1 MVIGVVLGLVLG
13 VAAAT
18 KQNTWVDY
26 TTTIISVIAVSVP
39 SFVLAVLLQYV
50 FAVKLEWFPVAGWE
64 GFSTAILP
72 SLALSATVLATVARY
87 IRAEMIEVLSSDYI
101 LLARA
106 KGNSTL
112 KVLFGHALRNA
123 LIPIIT
129 IIVPMLAG
137 ILTGTLTIE
146 NIFGVPGLGDQFVRS
161 ITTNDFSVI
170 MATTILFSTLF
181 IVSIFI
187 VDILYGVIDP
197 EFVYKGQEI
206 MSNKED
212 VTNIN
217 GDISNATMSHTSN
230 DISNTDFIIRDLDLN
245 QEPEMPRQ
253 SKNFWQDAWSQL
265 KRNKL
270 AVIGMIGLL
279 LIVIMAF
286 IGPLM
291 NKHDFAEQN
300 VDHRNLPAK
309 IPLLDHVSFLPFD
322 GKGTDGKNAY
332 KSRCERKL
340 LVWY

>member
-1 MVIGVVLGLVLG
+1 MTKYVLKRLCYMFVSLFIVITITFFLMKLMPGSPFNDTKLNAQQKEILNEKYGLNDPVALQYVNYLKNVVTGDFGNSFQYHNMPVWDLVKPRLIPSMEMGITAMVIGVVLGLVLG

-123 LIPIIT
+123 LNPIIT

-197 EFVYKGQEI
+197 R
-206 MSNKED
+206 
-212 VTNIN
+212 
-217 GDISNATMSHTSN
+217 
-230 DISNTDFIIRDLDLN
+230 IRV
-245 QEPEMPRQ
+245 Q
-253 SKNFWQDAWSQL
+253 
-265 KRNKL
+265 
-270 AVIGMIGLL
+270 G
-279 LIVIMAF
+279 
-286 IGPLM
+286 
-291 NKHDFAEQN
+291 
-300 VDHRNLPAK
+300 
-309 IPLLDHVSFLPFD
+309 
-322 GKGTDGKNAY
+322 GKK
-332 KSRCERKL
+332 
-340 LVWY
+340 

>member
-1 MVIGVVLGLVLG
+1 MTKYVLKRLCYMFVSLFIVITITFFLMKLMPGSPFNDTKLNAQQKEILNEKYGLNDPVALQYVNYLKNVVTGDFGNSFQYHNMPVWDLVKPRLIPSMEMGITAMVIGVVLGLVLG

-87 IRAEMIEVLSSDYI
+87 IRAEMIEVLSSYYI

-197 EFVYKGQEI
+197 R
-206 MSNKED
+206 
-212 VTNIN
+212 
-217 GDISNATMSHTSN
+217 
-230 DISNTDFIIRDLDLN
+230 IRV
-245 QEPEMPRQ
+245 Q
-253 SKNFWQDAWSQL
+253 
-265 KRNKL
+265 
-270 AVIGMIGLL
+270 G
-279 LIVIMAF
+279 
-286 IGPLM
+286 
-291 NKHDFAEQN
+291 
-300 VDHRNLPAK
+300 
-309 IPLLDHVSFLPFD
+309 
-322 GKGTDGKNAY
+322 GKK
-332 KSRCERKL
+332 
-340 LVWY
+340 

>member
-1 MVIGVVLGLVLG
+1 MTKYVLKRLCYMFVSLFIVITITFFLMKLMPGSPFNDTKLSAQQKEILNEKYGLNDPVALQYVNYLKNVVTGDFGNSFQYHNMPVWDLVKPRLIPSMEMGITAMVIGVVLGLVLG

-197 EFVYKGQEI
+197 R
-206 MSNKED
+206 
-212 VTNIN
+212 
-217 GDISNATMSHTSN
+217 
-230 DISNTDFIIRDLDLN
+230 IRV
-245 QEPEMPRQ
+245 Q
-253 SKNFWQDAWSQL
+253 
-265 KRNKL
+265 
-270 AVIGMIGLL
+270 G
-279 LIVIMAF
+279 
-286 IGPLM
+286 
-291 NKHDFAEQN
+291 
-300 VDHRNLPAK
+300 
-309 IPLLDHVSFLPFD
+309 
-322 GKGTDGKNAY
+322 GKK
-332 KSRCERKL
+332 
-340 LVWY
+340 

>member
-1 MVIGVVLGLVLG
+1 MSKYVLKRLMYMFIALFIIITITFFLMKLMPGSPFNDTKLNAQQKEILNEKYGLNDPVALQYVNYLKNVVTGDFGNSFQYHNMPVWDLVKPRLIPSMEMGITAMVIGVVLGLVLG

-106 KGNSTL
+106 KGNSAL

-197 EFVYKGQEI
+197 R
-206 MSNKED
+206 
-212 VTNIN
+212 
-217 GDISNATMSHTSN
+217 
-230 DISNTDFIIRDLDLN
+230 IRV
-245 QEPEMPRQ
+245 Q
-253 SKNFWQDAWSQL
+253 
-265 KRNKL
+265 
-270 AVIGMIGLL
+270 G
-279 LIVIMAF
+279 
-286 IGPLM
+286 
-291 NKHDFAEQN
+291 
-300 VDHRNLPAK
+300 
-309 IPLLDHVSFLPFD
+309 
-322 GKGTDGKNAY
+322 GKK
-332 KSRCERKL
+332 
-340 LVWY
+340 

>member
-1 MVIGVVLGLVLG
+1 MTKYVLKRLCYMFVSLFIVITITFFLMKLMPGSPFNDTKLNAQQKEILNEKYGLNDPVALQYVNYLKNVVTGDFGNSFQYHNMPVWDLVKPRLIPSMEMGITAMVIGVVLGLVLG

-197 EFVYKGQEI
+197 R
-206 MSNKED
+206 
-212 VTNIN
+212 
-217 GDISNATMSHTSN
+217 
-230 DISNTDFIIRDLDLN
+230 IRV
-245 QEPEMPRQ
+245 Q
-253 SKNFWQDAWSQL
+253 
-265 KRNKL
+265 
-270 AVIGMIGLL
+270 G
-279 LIVIMAF
+279 
-286 IGPLM
+286 
-291 NKHDFAEQN
+291 
-300 VDHRNLPAK
+300 
-309 IPLLDHVSFLPFD
+309 
-322 GKGTDGKNAY
+322 GKK
-332 KSRCERKL
+332 
-340 LVWY
+340 

>member
-1 MVIGVVLGLVLG
+1 MTKYVLKRLCYMFVSLFIVITITFFLMKLMPGSPFNDTKLNAQQKEILNEKYGLNDPVALQYVNYLKNVVTGDFGNSFQYHNMPVWDLVKPRLIPSMEMGITAMVIGVVLGLVLG

-64 GFSTAILP
+64 GFSTAILH
-72 SLALSATVLATVARY
+72 SLALSATVLETVARY

-106 KGNSTL
+106 KGNSAL

-197 EFVYKGQEI
+197 R
-206 MSNKED
+206 
-212 VTNIN
+212 
-217 GDISNATMSHTSN
+217 
-230 DISNTDFIIRDLDLN
+230 IRV
-245 QEPEMPRQ
+245 Q
-253 SKNFWQDAWSQL
+253 
-265 KRNKL
+265 
-270 AVIGMIGLL
+270 G
-279 LIVIMAF
+279 
-286 IGPLM
+286 
-291 NKHDFAEQN
+291 
-300 VDHRNLPAK
+300 
-309 IPLLDHVSFLPFD
+309 
-322 GKGTDGKNAY
+322 GKK
-332 KSRCERKL
+332 
-340 LVWY
+340 

>member
-1 MVIGVVLGLVLG
+1 MTKYVLKRLCYMFVSLFIVITITFFLMKLMPGSPFNDTKLNAQQKEILNEKYGLNDPVALQYVNYLKNVVTGDFGNSFQYHNMPVWDLVKPRLIPSMEMGITAMVIGVVLGLVLG

-50 FAVKLEWFPVAGWE
+50 FAVRLEWFPVAGWE

-197 EFVYKGQEI
+197 R
-206 MSNKED
+206 
-212 VTNIN
+212 
-217 GDISNATMSHTSN
+217 
-230 DISNTDFIIRDLDLN
+230 IRV
-245 QEPEMPRQ
+245 Q
-253 SKNFWQDAWSQL
+253 
-265 KRNKL
+265 
-270 AVIGMIGLL
+270 G
-279 LIVIMAF
+279 
-286 IGPLM
+286 
-291 NKHDFAEQN
+291 
-300 VDHRNLPAK
+300 
-309 IPLLDHVSFLPFD
+309 
-322 GKGTDGKNAY
+322 GKK
-332 KSRCERKL
+332 
-340 LVWY
+340 

>member
-1 MVIGVVLGLVLG
+1 MTKYVLKRLCYMFVSLFIVITITFFLMKLMPGSPFNDTKLNAQQKEILNEKYGLNDPVALQYVNYLKNVVTGDFGNSFQYHNMPVWDLVKPRLLPSMEMGITAMVIGVVLGLVLG

-18 KQNTWVDY
+18 KQNTWLDY

-197 EFVYKGQEI
+197 R
-206 MSNKED
+206 
-212 VTNIN
+212 
-217 GDISNATMSHTSN
+217 
-230 DISNTDFIIRDLDLN
+230 IRV
-245 QEPEMPRQ
+245 Q
-253 SKNFWQDAWSQL
+253 
-265 KRNKL
+265 
-270 AVIGMIGLL
+270 G
-279 LIVIMAF
+279 
-286 IGPLM
+286 
-291 NKHDFAEQN
+291 
-300 VDHRNLPAK
+300 
-309 IPLLDHVSFLPFD
+309 
-322 GKGTDGKNAY
+322 GKK
-332 KSRCERKL
+332 
-340 LVWY
+340 

>member
-1 MVIGVVLGLVLG
+1 MIKYVLKRLCYMFVSLFIVITITFFLMKLMPGSPFNDTKLNAQQKEILNEKYGLNDPVALQYINYLKNVVTGDFGNSFQYHNMPVWDLVKPRLIPSMEMGITAMVIGVVLGLVLG

-197 EFVYKGQEI
+197 R
-206 MSNKED
+206 
-212 VTNIN
+212 
-217 GDISNATMSHTSN
+217 
-230 DISNTDFIIRDLDLN
+230 IRV
-245 QEPEMPRQ
+245 Q
-253 SKNFWQDAWSQL
+253 
-265 KRNKL
+265 
-270 AVIGMIGLL
+270 G
-279 LIVIMAF
+279 
-286 IGPLM
+286 
-291 NKHDFAEQN
+291 
-300 VDHRNLPAK
+300 
-309 IPLLDHVSFLPFD
+309 
-322 GKGTDGKNAY
+322 GKK
-332 KSRCERKL
+332 
-340 LVWY
+340 

>member
-1 MVIGVVLGLVLG
+1 MTKYVLKRLCYMFVSLFIVITITFFLMKLMPGSPFNDTKLNAQQKEILNEKYGLNDPVALQYVNYLKNVVTGDFGNSFQYHNMPVWDLVKPRLIPSMEMGITAMVIGVVLGLVLG

-101 LLARA
+101 LLARS

-197 EFVYKGQEI
+197 R
-206 MSNKED
+206 
-212 VTNIN
+212 
-217 GDISNATMSHTSN
+217 
-230 DISNTDFIIRDLDLN
+230 IRV
-245 QEPEMPRQ
+245 Q
-253 SKNFWQDAWSQL
+253 
-265 KRNKL
+265 
-270 AVIGMIGLL
+270 G
-279 LIVIMAF
+279 
-286 IGPLM
+286 
-291 NKHDFAEQN
+291 
-300 VDHRNLPAK
+300 
-309 IPLLDHVSFLPFD
+309 
-322 GKGTDGKNAY
+322 GKK
-332 KSRCERKL
+332 
-340 LVWY
+340 

>member
-1 MVIGVVLGLVLG
+1 MTKYVLKRLCYMFVSLFIVITITFFLMKLMPGSPFNDTKLNAQQKEILNEKYGLNDPVALQYVNYLKNVVTGDFGNSFQYHNMPVWDLVKPRLIPSMEMGITAMVIGVVLGLVLG

-197 EFVYKGQEI
+197 RI
-206 MSNKED
+206 
-212 VTNIN
+212 
-217 GDISNATMSHTSN
+217 
-230 DISNTDFIIRDLDLN
+230 
-245 QEPEMPRQ
+245 
-253 SKNFWQDAWSQL
+253 
-265 KRNKL
+265 
-270 AVIGMIGLL
+270 
-279 LIVIMAF
+279 
-286 IGPLM
+286 
-291 NKHDFAEQN
+291 
-300 VDHRNLPAK
+300 
-309 IPLLDHVSFLPFD
+309 HVQG
-322 GKGTDGKNAY
+322 GKK
-332 KSRCERKL
+332 
-340 LVWY
+340 

>member
-1 MVIGVVLGLVLG
+1 MTKYVLKRLCYMFVSLFIVITITFFLMKLMPGSPFNDTKLNAQQKEILNEKYGLNDPVALQYVNYLKNVVTGDFGNSFQYHNMPVWDLVKPRLIPSIEMGITAMVIGVVLGLVLG

-197 EFVYKGQEI
+197 R
-206 MSNKED
+206 
-212 VTNIN
+212 
-217 GDISNATMSHTSN
+217 
-230 DISNTDFIIRDLDLN
+230 IRV
-245 QEPEMPRQ
+245 Q
-253 SKNFWQDAWSQL
+253 
-265 KRNKL
+265 
-270 AVIGMIGLL
+270 G
-279 LIVIMAF
+279 
-286 IGPLM
+286 
-291 NKHDFAEQN
+291 
-300 VDHRNLPAK
+300 
-309 IPLLDHVSFLPFD
+309 
-322 GKGTDGKNAY
+322 GKK
-332 KSRCERKL
+332 
-340 LVWY
+340 

>member
-1 MVIGVVLGLVLG
+1 MTKYVLKRLCYMFVSLFIVITITFFLMKLMPGSPFNDTKLNAQQKEILNEKYGLNDPVALQYVNYLKNVVTGDFGNSFQYHNMPVWDLVKPRLIPSMEMGITAMVIGVVLGLVLG

-161 ITTNDFSVI
+161 ITTNDFSVM

-197 EFVYKGQEI
+197 R
-206 MSNKED
+206 
-212 VTNIN
+212 
-217 GDISNATMSHTSN
+217 
-230 DISNTDFIIRDLDLN
+230 IRV
-245 QEPEMPRQ
+245 Q
-253 SKNFWQDAWSQL
+253 
-265 KRNKL
+265 
-270 AVIGMIGLL
+270 G
-279 LIVIMAF
+279 
-286 IGPLM
+286 
-291 NKHDFAEQN
+291 
-300 VDHRNLPAK
+300 
-309 IPLLDHVSFLPFD
+309 
-322 GKGTDGKNAY
+322 GKK
-332 KSRCERKL
+332 
-340 LVWY
+340 

>member
-1 MVIGVVLGLVLG
+1 MTKYVLKRLCYMFVSLFIVITITFFLMKLMPGSPFNDTKLNAQQKEILNEKYGLNDPVALQYVNYLKNVVTGDFGNSFQYHNMPVWDLVKPRLIPSMEMGITAMVIGVVLGLVLG

-26 TTTIISVIAVSVP
+26 TTTIISVIAVSVT

-197 EFVYKGQEI
+197 R
-206 MSNKED
+206 
-212 VTNIN
+212 
-217 GDISNATMSHTSN
+217 
-230 DISNTDFIIRDLDLN
+230 IRV
-245 QEPEMPRQ
+245 Q
-253 SKNFWQDAWSQL
+253 
-265 KRNKL
+265 
-270 AVIGMIGLL
+270 G
-279 LIVIMAF
+279 
-286 IGPLM
+286 
-291 NKHDFAEQN
+291 
-300 VDHRNLPAK
+300 
-309 IPLLDHVSFLPFD
+309 
-322 GKGTDGKNAY
+322 GKK
-332 KSRCERKL
+332 
-340 LVWY
+340 

>member
-1 MVIGVVLGLVLG
+1 MTKYVLKRLCYMIVSLFIVITITFFLMKLMPGSPFNDTKLNAQQKEILNEKYGLNDPVALQYVNYLKNVVTGDFGNSFQYHNMPVWDLVKPRLIPSMEMGITAMVIGVVLGLVLG

-197 EFVYKGQEI
+197 R
-206 MSNKED
+206 
-212 VTNIN
+212 
-217 GDISNATMSHTSN
+217 
-230 DISNTDFIIRDLDLN
+230 IRV
-245 QEPEMPRQ
+245 Q
-253 SKNFWQDAWSQL
+253 
-265 KRNKL
+265 
-270 AVIGMIGLL
+270 G
-279 LIVIMAF
+279 
-286 IGPLM
+286 
-291 NKHDFAEQN
+291 
-300 VDHRNLPAK
+300 
-309 IPLLDHVSFLPFD
+309 
-322 GKGTDGKNAY
+322 GKK
-332 KSRCERKL
+332 
-340 LVWY
+340 

>member
-1 MVIGVVLGLVLG
+1 MPVWDLVKPRLIPSMEMGITAMVIGVVLGLVLG

-197 EFVYKGQEI
+197 N
-206 MSNKED
+206 SC
-212 VTNIN
+212 T
-217 GDISNATMSHTSN
+217 
-230 DISNTDFIIRDLDLN
+230 R
-245 QEPEMPRQ
+245 
-253 SKNFWQDAWSQL
+253 
-265 KRNKL
+265 
-270 AVIGMIGLL
+270 
-279 LIVIMAF
+279 
-286 IGPLM
+286 
-291 NKHDFAEQN
+291 
-300 VDHRNLPAK
+300 
-309 IPLLDHVSFLPFD
+309 
-322 GKGTDGKNAY
+322 GKK
-332 KSRCERKL
+332 
-340 LVWY
+340 

>member
-1 MVIGVVLGLVLG
+1 MTKYVLKRLCYMFVSLFIVITITFFLMKLMPGSPFNDTKLNAQQKEILNEKYGLNDPVALQYVNYLKNVVTGDFGNSFQYHNMPVWDLVKPRLIPSMEMGITAMVIGVVLGLVLG

-123 LIPIIT
+123 LIPII
-129 IIVPMLAG
+129 VPMLAG

-197 EFVYKGQEI
+197 R
-206 MSNKED
+206 
-212 VTNIN
+212 
-217 GDISNATMSHTSN
+217 
-230 DISNTDFIIRDLDLN
+230 IRV
-245 QEPEMPRQ
+245 Q
-253 SKNFWQDAWSQL
+253 
-265 KRNKL
+265 
-270 AVIGMIGLL
+270 G
-279 LIVIMAF
+279 
-286 IGPLM
+286 
-291 NKHDFAEQN
+291 
-300 VDHRNLPAK
+300 
-309 IPLLDHVSFLPFD
+309 
-322 GKGTDGKNAY
+322 GKK
-332 KSRCERKL
+332 
-340 LVWY
+340 